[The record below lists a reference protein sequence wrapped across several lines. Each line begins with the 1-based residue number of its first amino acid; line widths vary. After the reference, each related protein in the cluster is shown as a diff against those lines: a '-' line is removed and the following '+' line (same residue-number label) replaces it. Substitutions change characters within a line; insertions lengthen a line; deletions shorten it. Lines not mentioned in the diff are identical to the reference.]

1 MAARKK
7 TTEEK
12 DDQQAVTMTT
22 EQAVPDQEEG
32 HVEDTREQ
40 TPGTVETPEAAPS
53 VLERSKDDC
62 APQEAGQPRSGSE
75 AFSAQN
81 ASDSECRTGTP
92 AEGRH
97 AMAFPLASEASL
109 TEMDSRAC
117 DRASSGL
124 SSLPVLADRHR
135 VPSWQQAALC
145 RFMGWA
151 DGKMLTDDEY
161 RAALAGL
168 TARHLG
174 GGRRK

>member
-40 TPGTVETPEAAPS
+40 TPGTVETPEAPAALETDMEAPA
-53 VLERSKDDC
+53 LE
-62 APQEAGQPRSGSE
+62 
-75 AFSAQN
+75 
-81 ASDSECRTGTP
+81 
-92 AEGRH
+92 
-97 AMAFPLASEASL
+97 SL
-109 TEMDSRAC
+109 S
-117 DRASSGL
+117 
-124 SSLPVLADRHR
+124 VLADRYR
-135 VPSWQQAALC
+135 VPSWQQAALY

>member
-12 DDQQAVTMTT
+12 NEQQAAATPT
-22 EQAVPDQEEG
+22 EQTFPGQKEG
-32 HVEDTREQ
+32 HVEDAREQ
-40 TPGTVETPEAAPS
+40 TPETVDTPEAAPS
-53 VLERSKDDC
+53 VPERSEDDC

-75 AFSAQN
+75 ALSMLSPSVSLASSATAAASAQN
-81 ASDSECRTGTP
+81 ASDSECRTG
-92 AEGRH
+92 
-97 AMAFPLASEASL
+97 M
-109 TEMDSRAC
+109 C

-124 SSLPVLADRHR
+124 LSLSVLADRHR
-135 VPSWQQAALC
+135 VQSWQQAALS

>member
-12 DDQQAVTMTT
+12 NEQQAAATPAEQTS
-22 EQAVPDQEEG
+22 EQAAPGQEEG
-32 HVEDTREQ
+32 HVEDAREQ
-40 TPGTVETPEAAPS
+40 TPETVETPEAPAALETDMEAPA
-53 VLERSKDDC
+53 LE
-62 APQEAGQPRSGSE
+62 
-75 AFSAQN
+75 
-81 ASDSECRTGTP
+81 
-92 AEGRH
+92 
-97 AMAFPLASEASL
+97 SL
-109 TEMDSRAC
+109 S
-117 DRASSGL
+117 
-124 SSLPVLADRHR
+124 VLADRYR
-135 VPSWQQAALC
+135 VPSWQQAALY